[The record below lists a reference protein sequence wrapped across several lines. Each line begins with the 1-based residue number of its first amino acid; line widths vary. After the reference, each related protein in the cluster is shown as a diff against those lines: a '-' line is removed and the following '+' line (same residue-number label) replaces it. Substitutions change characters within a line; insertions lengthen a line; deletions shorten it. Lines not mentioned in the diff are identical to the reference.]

1 VAEKLIAAKMEMS
14 QMTKFAFAEYLDI
27 SLHYSVSGT
36 GPRSLVLI
44 HELAGTLESFDRVVP
59 ALAADFRILRADQRG
74 AGLSEKVRAPFG
86 LDDLVA
92 DTLAL
97 LQTAGLEPPYYVA
110 GIASGAA
117 IAAALALRR
126 PDEVAALAL
135 CAPSLG
141 TSPDRRHYLLER
153 SETAARQGMRAIVD
167 MVFEK
172 TYPKHDRGDPET
184 YAEHRARFLA
194 IDPVC
199 YGHANRMLADVSL
212 EPLLQHIACP
222 CLLLAGRH
230 DQMRPPDQVARYAA
244 MFARAELAI
253 IDSGHIMVVQAPN
266 AVAAAMRKF
275 FLAQ

>member
-1 VAEKLIAAKMEMS
+1 VAEKLKTMNRRY
-14 QMTKFAFAEYLDI
+14 AFAEYPDV
-27 SLHYSVSGT
+27 SLHYCVSGS

-44 HELAGTLESFDRVVP
+44 HELAGTLESFDQVVP
-59 ALAADFRILRADQRG
+59 GLVADFRILRADQRG

-92 DTLAL
+92 DTRRLVQA
-97 LQTAGLEPPYYVA
+97 AGLKPPYYVA

-117 IAAALALRR
+117 IAAALALRC
-126 PDEVAALAL
+126 PHEVAALAL

-141 TSPDRRHYLLER
+141 TDPARRHYLLER
-153 SETAARQGMRAIVD
+153 SETAKRAGMRAIVD

-172 TYPKHDRGDPET
+172 TYPPHDRGDGQA
-184 YAEHRARFLA
+184 YSEHRARFLA

-199 YGHANRMLADVSL
+199 YAHANRMLAEVALESSL
-212 EPLLQHIACP
+212 RQIACP

-230 DQMRPPDQVARYAA
+230 DQMRPPAQVERYAA
-244 MFARAELAI
+244 LFRRAELAL
-253 IDSGHIMVVQAPN
+253 IDSGHIMVVQAPD
-266 AVAAAMRKF
+266 AVAQAMRTF